1 MNKPVSA
8 HDSEQVR
15 KSSKTTGKRSIAI
28 YPHGGF
34 PADTY
39 NPLEVASLITEDP
52 DAIPG
57 TPGVVLPVAEQSKN
71 LAVEVLIWEN
81 AVAGQTI
88 ALTLDG
94 ELLLEDE
101 DENIAWHD
109 VLPAEAADDTFRFQ
123 LSVPVKY
130 LDAILPGEDEE
141 VMLGYSVRQVGSDDW
156 IAGPARPVRIDKH
169 APGGSAGTLA
179 KITFSDAIEARGYIL
194 KSDFIS
200 DVLEATVQGY
210 TDQRKYD
217 EIAVKITDGTNTSPP
232 AMAKVISSGDAT
244 VVQLPLTAFDTLED
258 EVLITTSYV
267 VTDRPG
273 NPSFES
279 VPHNTLKLLLKDIP
293 VALDKLEVPKFGD
306 NELKPRLL
314 LDKHARAGI
323 LVKIPGITGLHANDK
338 IVVLWNGQ
346 PSDEHKVPFPPQS
359 VQLMKIMLLYA
370 LTSRGPQNGP
380 VSIGYQLWRAGT
392 MIAETVTPNVV
403 NVDLQL
409 PGGPDPDP
417 EIPGHGKLKQA
428 VLTGKISGKVDEV
441 APEDFKSF
449 EDGGGATL
457 SIPWDDSDGNR
468 LLLEGDRLWFVLGDE
483 IDPVTNNF
491 KIAYP
496 LDPVSPGEAT
506 NDRNVERDLDPDWL
520 DDLPSGQVPTTY
532 LVARDFDADPDTE
545 DNPAFPRFKDVK
557 VTLPGDLPGGGG
569 DLDVLEFTRLN
580 SQGAIDRTQAK
591 NGVPYRI
598 ALYDGAAQGHTIQ
611 IHLRADDGMVGSEG
625 APISAATYDLPKI
638 ELSDDNARD
647 KVIIGT
653 IDEEW
658 AYKVCFGT
666 ATVEYT
672 ADNKIGTKRSSHGR
686 VFVAIRKPSEDS
698 CPFPEKQPRAE
709 VCRCCG
715 QALPRP

>member
-8 HDSEQVR
+8 QGSE
-15 KSSKTTGKRSIAI
+15 KLCEPSKTTRKRSTVSCCF
-28 YPHGGF
+28 GGERSANTF
-34 PADTY
+34 
-39 NPLEVASLITEDP
+39 NPLEVPSLITEDP
-52 DAIPG
+52 DAAPG
-57 TPGVVLPVAEQSKN
+57 TPGLYLPVADQSEN
-71 LAVEVLIWEN
+71 LAVEVLIWKNVE
-81 AVAGQTI
+81 AGQTI
-88 ALTLDG
+88 ALTFNG
-94 ELLLEDE
+94 ELLLENDQE
-101 DENIAWHD
+101 DIAWHY
-109 VLPAEAADDTFRFQ
+109 VLKEEADDDQFKFQ

-130 LDAILPGEDEE
+130 LDTILPGEDEE

-156 IAGPARPVRIDKH
+156 IAGPDRPMRIDKR
-169 APGGSAGTLA
+169 APGGSAGTLS
-179 KITFSDAIEARGYIL
+179 KIKFPDAIEAREYIL

-210 TDQRKYD
+210 TDQKKYD
-217 EIAVKITDGTNTSPP
+217 AIAVKISDGPNTSPP
-232 AMAKVISSGDAT
+232 VMAKVISKGDAT
-244 VVQLPLTAFDTLED
+244 VVQLPLTAFATLED

-267 VTDRPG
+267 VTDRSG
-273 NPSFES
+273 NPSFAS

-293 VALDKLEVPKFGD
+293 VALDKLKVPKFG
-306 NELKPRLL
+306 NEEASPQLL
-314 LDKHARAGI
+314 LDKDARAGI
-323 LVKIPGITGLHANDK
+323 KVVIPAITGLHANDK
-338 IVVLWNGQ
+338 IVVLWDGQ
-346 PSDEHKVPFPPQS
+346 PSNEHTVPFPPPTGD
-359 VQLMKIMLLYA
+359 LMEITLLYA
-370 LTSRGPQNGP
+370 LTSGGPQSGAVN
-380 VSIGYQLWRAGT
+380 VGYQLWRAGSK
-392 MIAETVTPNVV
+392 IAETATPNVV
-403 NVDLQL
+403 NVDLRL

-441 APEDFKSF
+441 APEDFTA
-449 EDGGGATL
+449 GGGATL
-457 SIPWDDSDGNR
+457 SIPWDDSAGNR
-468 LLLEGDRLWFVLGDE
+468 LLMDGDRLGFVLGDSVDADNNFVNVHLL
-483 IDPVTNNF
+483 DPVT
-491 KIAYP
+491 P
-496 LDPVSPGEAT
+496 DEAADDS
-506 NDRNVERDLDPDWL
+506 NVVRNLAPDWL

-532 LVARDFDADPDTE
+532 LVARDFDADPNTE

-557 VTLPGDLPGGGG
+557 VTRPGDLPGGGG

-625 APISAATYDLPKI
+625 APISAAIYDLPKI

-698 CPFPEKQPRAE
+698 CPFPEKRPRAE